1 MHVGKRRYVAAA
13 IQMES
18 GADFAA
24 NVARAEELLDAAA
37 RRGAALAVLPETFA
51 FMGRQAE
58 FRRYAEPLDGPLV
71 SRLRGIARRTGMVIV
86 AGTVFEEAGKSA
98 GDRADGRADDRV
110 DGLADGRADDRVY
123 NTCPVIAA
131 DGTLL
136 AAYRKVHLY
145 DNDVTGGPPARESAA
160 FIPGD
165 ELVVARTDLGSLG
178 LAICY
183 DLRFCELTRRLA
195 VDGAQVIAL
204 PAAFTLYNGRDHWE
218 TLLRARAIENLVYIV
233 AADQAGRPPE
243 SYACNGRSMIV
254 DPWGIVL
261 ATARDGE
268 DIACAEIDLDR
279 LAALRQR
286 LPCLEHRRPE
296 VYG

>member
-1 MHVGKRRYVAAA
+1 MRVGKRRYVAAA

-18 GADFAA
+18 GADYAA

-86 AGTVFEEAGKSA
+86 AGTVFEEAGKGA
-98 GDRADGRADDRV
+98 GGRV
-110 DGLADGRADDRVY
+110 DGLADGRVY

-204 PAAFTLYNGRDHWE
+204 PAAFTFYNGRDHWE

-261 ATARDGE
+261 ATAHDGE
-268 DIACAEIDLDR
+268 DVACAEIDLDR
-279 LAALRQR
+279 LAGLRQR